1 MAMSYSDSVRALGS
15 VIVAEVTLAPA
26 EESVEDRVRPG
37 KKSRPLTPSR
47 P

>member
-15 VIVAEVTLAPA
+15 VIVAEVTPAPA
-26 EESVEDRVRPG
+26 EESVEDSVRAE
-37 KKSRPLTPSR
+37 KKSLPVTPSR